1 MFVWLDHPQALRS
14 RRGSISVELLL
25 NIPIWLMLIFGMVEF
40 GSVLTRL
47 QQVALASRVGAEA
60 AARSSALG
68 TSNEVPAEVV
78 EAVQHQL
85 AGAGIGSA
93 EVILEHNVGGTSA
106 RLASSQQ
113 STSRPTAATTGLG
126 TFVRVTVL
134 VRWKELTPRL
144 LERIA
149 PSLSSQVLG
158 QSTTQRYQRSS
169 REAS

>member
-1 MFVWLDHPQALRS
+1 MFARLDQLQAPRS

-25 NIPIWLMLIFGMVEF
+25 NIPIWFTLIFGMVEF
-40 GSVLTRL
+40 GSVLTRM

-60 AARSSALG
+60 AARIAGLEASSQ
-68 TSNEVPAEVV
+68 VPPAVV
-78 EAVQHQL
+78 EAVQRQL
-85 AGAGIGSA
+85 AGAGISNA
-93 EVILEHNVGGTSA
+93 EVILEHNVSGTSVS
-106 RLASSQQ
+106 LASPQ
-113 STSRPTAATTGLG
+113 TASRPTASPAGLG

-149 PSLSSQVLG
+149 PGLSSQILG
-158 QSTTQRYQRSS
+158 QSTTRRYQRSS